1 MKEPDIPYALPVKL
15 AKPAQRAL
23 QNAGI
28 TSFRQLSKLREEEVL
43 ALHGIGQNALTQ
55 LKKALIENGLSFS
68 MR

>member
-1 MKEPDIPYALPVKL
+1 MKEPAIPYALPVKL